1 MAAAPAVAEGAYVA
15 DGGEW
20 QRVSAF
26 ECRGAEPVPSA
37 ANTTPSSNTSVLVCS
52 KFPRMLTTHSLT
64 YHMFAGGVRS
74 WRWLRR
80 ARGRRRH
87 ALRRR

>member
-20 QRVSAF
+20 QRVAAF

-64 YHMFAGGVRS
+64 YHMFAGGV
-74 WRWLRR
+74 
-80 ARGRRRH
+80 
-87 ALRRR
+87 